1 MEAATGA
8 APAAAEGQPTEG
20 QTEGQAPEVQTPDI
34 ADWQRTV
41 DQHLAQ
47 SADGIRQ
54 LAEIVQ
60 TRLPEPAQEQ
70 GPSFEDQFAELFG
83 EEGGGYLDQQTM
95 SGLQSLMQQQI
106 EQGIQQGIAPVLQK
120 LGAFEQ
126 KMTAQELAGLQTEF
140 PELQDQKAVDALAD
154 QVFNAATEIL
164 PPDAPEEMFDA
175 LMQNK
180 NFVRRVHLAEKAMS
194 RAQQETPAG
203 GTQPVPQVETG
214 GGAAPASTA
223 EGDEWGQF
231 LESRRRTSVFD

>member
-20 QTEGQAPEVQTPDI
+20 QTEGQEPEVQTPDI

-60 TRLPEPAQEQ
+60 TRLPEPEQET
-70 GPSFEDQFAELFG
+70 GPSFEDQFAELF
-83 EEGGGYLDQQTM
+83 EQGGGYLDQQTM
-95 SGLQSLMQQQI
+95 QGLQSLMQQQV
-106 EQGIQQGIAPVLQK
+106 QQGIEQAIQPFKQQ
-120 LGAFEQ
+120 LGAFQ
-126 KMTAQELAGLQTEF
+126 QQMTAQELQGLQTEF
-140 PELQDQKAVDALAD
+140 PELQDQQAVDELAD
-154 QVFNAATEIL
+154 KVFTAASQIL
-164 PPDAPEEMFDA
+164 PQDAPEEMFDA

-180 NFVRRVHLAEKAMS
+180 NFVRTVHLAEKAMS
-194 RAQQETPAG
+194 RTQQETPAG
-203 GTQPVPQVETG
+203 GTQPIPQVETG

-223 EGDEWGQF
+223 GGDEWDQM
-231 LESRRRTSVFD
+231 LAKQAKTSVW